1 MVFLSVPRHS
11 MSYVYLH
18 VVHVYSM
25 LNRPYIE
32 CFVWKWTWK
41 FFVIFRPGDLGHH
54 HLPLFALGSLRCGWH
69 IHLPHG
75 RAKTMDPTGDLSPG
89 PAAKRVMYGDVV
101 ITFVSNEK

>member
-1 MVFLSVPRHS
+1 
-11 MSYVYLH
+11 
-18 VVHVYSM
+18 M

-41 FFVIFRPGDLGHH
+41 CFGIFRPGDLGHH
-54 HLPLFALGSLRCGWH
+54 HLPLFALGSLPCGWH

-89 PAAKRVMYGDVV
+89 PAAKRVMYSDVV
-101 ITFVSNEK
+101 ITFVSNETKQLVGWVFRGLY